1 MAVQFESVPS
11 TNTFQS
17 TADPI
22 IIQVSESVVATYFKY
37 RFILEVKDEDD
48 VLLAKLKTHMLSA
61 SNQVAVFDISRVVD
75 DYLGSTSY
83 NTNDSDA
90 SVITLG
96 RTGHSPVNIIGLA
109 PQNGP
114 HTVKNIS
121 LKAYY
126 EDAVSAAVPPVED
139 DTGAVTTTVRCF
151 RNEFINH
158 GENFGD
164 RGYEFQLGVSTANF
178 MSSAPDLG
186 VVSGFGS
193 AWGNVRE
200 HRIGTDQAA
209 VISWSNDVGT
219 SRYVII
225 RGFEAD
231 GTVIATAN
239 IDTLGTGGVT
249 GVTADYQRVYQM
261 GVGPLNLEEHATAS
275 SNTNLTSIITDADL
289 AYYEIYTSNT
299 TAVASSFQDSIVHR
313 WTIDE
318 GCSIYPRVQLMFLN
332 RHSGWD
338 CFNFD
343 QKSEESLTG
352 IERTT
357 YNRPRGNWDNVS
369 TSVDWTYYGWERG
382 TSVTSVKAERQMR
395 ISSDYVDEGYKDQ
408 LRDIATSR
416 EVYIVDGD
424 NLIPVVVTDSEY
436 LFKTSANDKLISYSF
451 TLRYA
456 NRPRLK

>member
-22 IIQVSESVVATYFKY
+22 IIQVSESVVTTYFKY
-37 RFILEVKDEDD
+37 RFILEVKDEND
-48 VLLAKLKTHMLSA
+48 VVLAKLKTHMLSA

-75 DYLGSTSY
+75 DYLGTTSF
-83 NTNDSDA
+83 NTNDTDA

-96 RTGHSPVNIIGLA
+96 RTGHDPNDIIGLSA
-109 PQNGP
+109 ASGP

-158 GENFGD
+158 GENYGD
-164 RGYEFQLGVSTANF
+164 RGNEFQLASATSNF

-193 AWGNVRE
+193 AFGNVRE

-209 VISWSNDVGT
+209 VITWSNDNGV
-219 SRYVII
+219 SRYIQI
-225 RGFEAD
+225 RGYEAD
-231 GTVIATAN
+231 GTIIATAN
-239 IDTLGTGGVT
+239 IDTLGVGAVPNPTI
-249 GVTADYQRVYQM
+249 DRQRVYHM
-261 GVGPLNLEEHATAS
+261 GIGPLNLEEHAAQT
-275 SNTNLTSIITDADL
+275 SNTNLTTIITDADL
-289 AYYEIYTSNT
+289 AYYEIYGS
-299 TAVASSFQDSIVHR
+299 ASSSVSSAFQDSIVHR

-357 YNRPRGNWDNVS
+357 YNRPRGNWDDVT

>member
-1 MAVQFESVPS
+1 MAVQFDVFPDS
-11 TNTFQS
+11 NNFQS

-22 IIQVSESVVATYFKY
+22 IFQVSETVSATYYKY
-37 RFILEVKDEDD
+37 RFILQVMDENSNE
-48 VLLAKLKTHMLSA
+48 LARLKTHMLSA
-61 SNQVAVFDISRVVD
+61 SNQVAVFDVSRIVD
-75 DYLGSTSY
+75 DYLGATSY

-90 SVITLG
+90 SLITLG
-96 RTGHSPVNIIGLA
+96 RTGHDPADIIGLSPSA
-109 PQNGP
+109 GP
-114 HTVKNIS
+114 HAAKNIEFR
-121 LKAYY
+121 LGY
-126 EDAVSAAVPPVED
+126 ESATSATAAPTENLNQVSAKFA
-139 DTGAVTTTVRCF
+139 RCF

-158 GENFGD
+158 GENYGD
-164 RGYEFQLGVSTANF
+164 RGKEFQLAEATSNF

-193 AWGNVRE
+193 AFGNVRE

-209 VISWSNDVGT
+209 VITWSNDQGVG
-219 SRYVII
+219 RYIQI
-225 RGFEAD
+225 RGYEAD
-231 GTVIATAN
+231 GTVIATSY
-239 IDTLGTGGVT
+239 IDSTTAGGT
-249 GVTADYQRVYQM
+249 ASILSDYQRVYYM
-261 GVGPLNLEEHATAS
+261 GIGPLNLEEHASQT
-275 SNTNLTSIITDADL
+275 SNTNLTTLITDADL
-289 AYYEIYTSNT
+289 AYYEIYASASTS
-299 TAVASSFQDSIVHR
+299 VSSSFQDSIVHR

-318 GCSIYPRVQLMFLN
+318 GCSNYPRVQLMFLN

-369 TSVDWTYYGWERG
+369 TSVDWTYNGWERG
-382 TSVTSVKAERQMR
+382 ASVTSVKAERQMKV
-395 ISSDYVDEGYKDQ
+395 SSDYVDEGYKDQ

-416 EVYIVDGD
+416 EVFIVDGD

-456 NRPRLK
+456 NRPRLL

>member
-1 MAVQFESVPS
+1 MAVQFESTPS
-11 TNTFQS
+11 TTNFQS

-22 IIQVSESVVATYFKY
+22 IIQVSESVVQTYFKY
-37 RFILEVKDEDD
+37 RFILEVKDEND
-48 VLLAKLKTHMLSA
+48 VVLAKLKTHMLSA
-61 SNQVAVFDISRVVD
+61 SNQVAVFDIARVVD
-75 DYLGSTSY
+75 DYLASTRW
-83 NTNDSDA
+83 NANDTDA

-96 RTGHSPVNIIGLA
+96 RTGHVPALIIGQA
-109 PQNGP
+109 TENTP
-114 HTVKNIS
+114 VKRIY

-126 EDAVSAAVPPVED
+126 EDALSAAVPPVED
-139 DTGAVTTTVRCF
+139 DSAAVTTDVRCF

-158 GENFGD
+158 GENYAD
-164 RGYEFQLGVSTANF
+164 RGKEFQLAGDTSNF

-209 VISWSNDVGT
+209 VITWSNDGGT
-219 SRYVII
+219 GSYIHI

-231 GTVIATAN
+231 GTVIGSAYLETVGVGGTVN
-239 IDTLGTGGVT
+239 IN
-249 GVTADYQRVYQM
+249 ADYKRVYYM
-261 GVGPLNLEEHATAS
+261 GIGPLNLEEHATAS
-275 SNTNLTSIITDADL
+275 SNTDLTNLITDADL
-289 AYYEIYTSNT
+289 AYYEIYASNT

-332 RHSGWD
+332 RHGGWD

-343 QKSEESLTG
+343 QRSEESLTG

-357 YNRPRGNWDNVS
+357 YNRPRGNWDDVT
-369 TSVDWTYYGWERG
+369 TSVDWTYNGWERG
-382 TSVTSVKAERQMR
+382 TSVTSVKAERQMKV
-395 ISSDYVDEGYKDQ
+395 SSDYVDEGYKDQ

-416 EVYIVDGD
+416 EVFIVDGD

>member
-1 MAVQFESVPS
+1 MAVQFESIPS
-11 TNTFQS
+11 TTNFQS

-22 IIQVSESVVATYFKY
+22 IVQVSESVVATYFKY
-37 RFILEVKDEDD
+37 RFILEVKDEND
-48 VLLAKLKTHMLSA
+48 VVLAKLKTHMLSA

-75 DYLGSTSY
+75 DYLAYTRW
-83 NTNDSDA
+83 NANDTDA

-96 RTGHSPVNIIGLA
+96 RTGHVPALIIGQA
-109 PQNGP
+109 TENTP
-114 HTVKNIS
+114 VKRIY

-139 DTGAVTTTVRCF
+139 DSAAVTTDVRCF

-158 GENFGD
+158 GENYAD
-164 RGYEFQLGVSTANF
+164 RGKEFQLAADTSNF

-200 HRIGTDQAA
+200 HRIGTNQAA
-209 VISWSNDVGT
+209 IITWSNDGGT
-219 SRYVII
+219 GSYIHI

-231 GTVIATAN
+231 GTVIGSAYLEVIGVGGTVN
-239 IDTLGTGGVT
+239 IN
-249 GVTADYQRVYQM
+249 ADHKRVYYM
-261 GVGPLNLEEHATAS
+261 GIGPLNLEEHASAA
-275 SNTNLTSIITDADL
+275 SNTDLTNLITDADL
-289 AYYEIYTSNT
+289 AYYEIYASNT
-299 TAVASSFQDSIVHR
+299 TAVASSFQDSLVHR

-318 GCSIYPRVQLMFLN
+318 GCSIYPAC
-332 RHSGWD
+332 SS
-338 CFNFD
+338 C
-343 QKSEESLTG
+343 SSTATG
-352 IERTT
+352 DGTA
-357 YNRPRGNWDNVS
+357 S
-369 TSVDWTYYGWERG
+369 TSTRSPRRASPESSARPTTAHEGIG
-382 TSVTSVKAERQMR
+382 TAYRLRSIGPTTDGSGALGDQRQGRAQMR